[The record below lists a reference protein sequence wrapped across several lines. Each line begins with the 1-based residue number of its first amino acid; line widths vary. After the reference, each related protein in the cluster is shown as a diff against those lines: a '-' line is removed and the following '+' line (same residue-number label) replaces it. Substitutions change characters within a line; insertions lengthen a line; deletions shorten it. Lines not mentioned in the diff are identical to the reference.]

1 MKSKIDINPRNLG
14 ALVVLITIFL
24 DQLSKWWV
32 VNLMMVPPKII
43 QVTSFFDLVLVYN
56 RGVSFGIF
64 NNSPDWVGVVLIC
77 FAILISIG
85 LAFWIWQADGKLVS
99 CALALVV
106 GGAVGNVLDRIQ
118 FGAVV
123 DFLDFHVWGWH
134 WPAFN
139 VADAA
144 ITIGVVMLILDSFKP
159 KSKTL

>member
-1 MKSKIDINPRNLG
+1 MKSKIDINPRYLG

-24 DQLSKWWV
+24 DQLTKWWV
-32 VNLMMVPPKII
+32 VNLMMTPPKII
-43 QVTSFFDLVLVYN
+43 QVTNFFDLVLVYN

-64 NNSPDWVGVVLIC
+64 NNSPDWVGVVLIL
-77 FAILISIG
+77 FAFLISIG
-85 LAFWIWQADGKLVS
+85 LAFWIWHADGKLLS

-144 ITIGVVMLILDSFKP
+144 ITIGVVMLILDSFRP